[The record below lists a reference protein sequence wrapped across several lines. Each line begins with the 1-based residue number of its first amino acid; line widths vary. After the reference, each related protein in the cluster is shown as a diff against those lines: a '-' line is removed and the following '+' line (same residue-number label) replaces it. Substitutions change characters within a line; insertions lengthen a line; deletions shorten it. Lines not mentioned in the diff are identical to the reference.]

1 MSSNLARDATRSTGA
16 AAYKETAP
24 KNPHYVALRRSNRRV
39 SGLDCQGE
47 EYAVTTLAKALLKY
61 RLKHRPDP
69 LGTERFWLTVDGRP
83 LEGGRIEKI
92 VAEYKRKAGLK
103 RCYPHKLRHTS
114 SVMYLRNGGDPF
126 SLRLYY
132 TAKLRVWER
141 V

>member
-1 MSSNLARDATRSTGA
+1 
-16 AAYKETAP
+16 
-24 KNPHYVALRRSNRRV
+24 
-39 SGLDCQGE
+39 
-47 EYAVTTLAKALLKY
+47 VTTLAKALLKY